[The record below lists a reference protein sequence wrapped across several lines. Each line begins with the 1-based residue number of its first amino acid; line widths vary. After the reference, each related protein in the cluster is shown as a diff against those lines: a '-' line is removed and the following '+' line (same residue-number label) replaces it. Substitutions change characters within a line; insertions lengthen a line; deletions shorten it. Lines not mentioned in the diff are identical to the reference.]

1 MVHQNPGKETIGNKT
16 DWGIH
21 DRSTGSDQ
29 WLQWEQQFEII
40 LKQS

>member
-1 MVHQNPGKETIGNKT
+1 MVLVLMVHQNPGKETIGNKT

-29 WLQWEQQFEII
+29 
-40 LKQS
+40 